1 MNDLKVGVIGVG
13 ALGRHHARILAGIE
27 GVELVAVADS
37 HEVNGKAAAGSWG
50 CQWFADYRELLP
62 LVEAVSIAVPTFA
75 HLEVAKECIAHD
87 LPMMME
93 KPLAG
98 NVDDARTIVDLA
110 SEKGLIL
117 QVGHVERFNPATVT
131 ATALCRNPKYI
142 RSERLSSFSFRS
154 TDISIVH
161 DLMIHDLDLILNLC
175 QSPVKNIHA
184 FGISLFGEPEDAVQ
198 ARLEFENGCIADI
211 SASRINPTAGRAMQI
226 WSESGCVTVD
236 FTTRE
241 VKRYSPGAE
250 LLVGAS
256 PVEMAF
262 QPGAD
267 LAQLREDVFGRFI
280 SVQEAEVSEADAL
293 TAELTHFVQ
302 CVQTNSTPLVNGWTA
317 LRALELA
324 DQIRQAVAQHAWSP
338 VPGSLVGPRILKPS
352 INTDKKAA

>member
-1 MNDLKVGVIGVG
+1 MNDLRVGVIGVG
-13 ALGRHHARILAGIE
+13 ALGRHHARILSGID

-37 HEVNGKAAAGSWG
+37 SEARGREAAENWG
-50 CQWFADYRELLP
+50 CQWFADYRDLLP
-62 LVEAVSIAVPTFA
+62 LVDAVSIAVPTFA
-75 HLEVAKECIAHD
+75 HLEVAKECIAHN

-98 NVDDARTIVDLA
+98 NVEDARTIVELA
-110 SEKGLIL
+110 GEKDLIL

-131 ATALCRNPKYI
+131 ASALCRNPKYI

-211 SASRINPTAGRAMQI
+211 TASRINPTAGRSMQI
-226 WSESGCVTVD
+226 WSENGCITVD

-250 LLVGAS
+250 LLAGVS
-256 PVEMAF
+256 PVEMAL
-262 QPGAD
+262 QPDAD
-267 LAQLREDVFGRFI
+267 LAQLRDDVFGRFI
-280 SVQEAEVSEADAL
+280 AVQEAEVSESDAL
-293 TAELTHFVQ
+293 TAELTHFVR
-302 CVQTNSTPLVNGWTA
+302 CVQTKSTPLVNGGTA
-317 LRALELA
+317 LRALEVA
-324 DQIRQAVAQHAWSP
+324 DQIQRAVAEHAWSP
-338 VPGSLVGPRILKPS
+338 VPGSLVGPRMIR
-352 INTDKKAA
+352 TAAHADKKAA